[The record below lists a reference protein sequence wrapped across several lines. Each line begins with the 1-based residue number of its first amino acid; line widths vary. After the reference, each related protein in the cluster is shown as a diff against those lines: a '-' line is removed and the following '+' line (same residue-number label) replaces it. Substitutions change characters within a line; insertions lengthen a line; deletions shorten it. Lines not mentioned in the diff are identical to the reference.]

1 MYQAWRLRSKPK
13 SNLQPFV
20 SETMNN
26 RVLIKKFSYLI
37 FIICLY
43 LFSIETHAAI
53 NNSGLLDSVASSYT
67 TAASGWLT
75 SIKARATWLFWTL
88 ATISLTYTAGMM
100 VLRKADIGEF
110 FGEFI
115 KFILLTGFYDW
126 LLIHS
131 PNMAKDIMNSMMTL
145 GATASGTGGAI
156 SPSGIVDVG
165 FALFSAMIANSTIW
179 QPVDSAVGFVITL
192 IILVVLAL
200 IGVNMLLL
208 MISGWVL
215 AYAGVFYLGF
225 GGARWTS
232 DMAISYYKT
241 VLSIGIQLLTM
252 ILLVG
257 IGQTIIT
264 NYYNNMTP
272 GSSGNALNLNEMGV
286 MLVAAIV
293 LLQLTNKIPPMLGQ
307 IAMGGGA
314 HALGNGF
321 GTGAAM
327 AAAGVAGSMLAAG
340 GAALLAGAA
349 NTAGG
354 AQAISAAFQKA
365 SADVSGAGS
374 SISGGTP
381 DYNSSGG
388 SGSSGS
394 SQQTA
399 TSPESTPLGK
409 AMGLSS
415 SPSITQGSSGSSGIG
430 NAAKIAAGTAS
441 NLASGVGQV
450 AKEKFQNFKD
460 NVQNRIDQ
468 TLPGQVATVI
478 KNDMPSF
485 GENSLA
491 GDNSHDPA
499 AEVAAFV
506 NRSEQA

>member
-1 MYQAWRLRSKPK
+1 
-13 SNLQPFV
+13 
-20 SETMNN
+20 
-26 RVLIKKFSYLI
+26 
-37 FIICLY
+37 
-43 LFSIETHAAI
+43 
-53 NNSGLLDSVASSYT
+53 
-67 TAASGWLT
+67 
-75 SIKARATWLFWTL
+75 
-88 ATISLTYTAGMM
+88 
-100 VLRKADIGEF
+100 
-110 FGEFI
+110 
-115 KFILLTGFYDW
+115 
-126 LLIHS
+126 
-131 PNMAKDIMNSMMTL
+131 
-145 GATASGTGGAI
+145 
-156 SPSGIVDVG
+156 
-165 FALFSAMIANSTIW
+165 
-179 QPVDSAVGFVITL
+179 
-192 IILVVLAL
+192 
-200 IGVNMLLL
+200 
-208 MISGWVL
+208 
-215 AYAGVFYLGF
+215 VFYLGF

-293 LLQLTNKIPPMLGQ
+293 LLQLTNKVPPMLGQ

-340 GAALLAGAA
+340 GAALLAGSA

-374 SISGGTP
+374 SMSSGTP

-415 SPSITQGSSGSSGIG
+415 SPSITQGGSGSSGIG
-430 NAAKIAAGTAS
+430 NA
-441 NLASGVGQV
+441 
-450 AKEKFQNFKD
+450 
-460 NVQNRIDQ
+460 
-468 TLPGQVATVI
+468 I

>member
-1 MYQAWRLRSKPK
+1 
-13 SNLQPFV
+13 
-20 SETMNN
+20 MNN

-67 TAASGWLT
+67 SAASGWIT

-88 ATISLTYTAGMM
+88 ATISLAYTAGIM

-131 PNMAKDIMNSMMTL
+131 PNMAMDIMNSMMTL
-145 GATASGTGGAI
+145 GGTASGIGGSI

-165 FALFSAMIANSTIW
+165 FALFSAMTANSTLW
-179 QPVDSAVGFVITL
+179 QPVDSAVGFIITI

-252 ILLVG
+252 ILIVG

-286 MLVAAIV
+286 MLVAAVV
-293 LLQLTNKIPPMLGQ
+293 LLQLTNKVPSMLGH
-307 IAMGGGA
+307 IAMGGGT

-321 GTGAAM
+321 GAGAAM
-327 AAAGVAGSMLAAG
+327 AAAGVAGSMMAAG

-365 SADVSGAGS
+365 SADA
-374 SISGGTP
+374 SGGGSNMSGDSP
-381 DYNSSGG
+381 DYNSGGG
-388 SGSSGS
+388 SS

-399 TSPESTPLGK
+399 TSPDSTPLGK

-415 SPSITQGSSGSSGIG
+415 NTSAMQSSGNSSSGIG
-430 NAAKIAAGTAS
+430 NAAKIATGTIS
-441 NLASGVGQV
+441 NLASGTGKVV
-450 AKEKFQNFKD
+450 EDKWDKLKESAQQR
-460 NVQNRIDQ
+460 VDQ
-468 TLPGQVATVI
+468 TFPGQVATAI
-478 KNDMPSF
+478 RKETPTFNN
-485 GENSLA
+485 NSLS